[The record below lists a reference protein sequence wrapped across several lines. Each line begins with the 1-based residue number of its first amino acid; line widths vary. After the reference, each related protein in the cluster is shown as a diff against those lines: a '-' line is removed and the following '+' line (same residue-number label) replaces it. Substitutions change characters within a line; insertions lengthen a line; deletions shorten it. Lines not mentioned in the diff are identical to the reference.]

1 MTQITRQ
8 ETDAL
13 VQSWKNRAQAQSY
26 KPGTKIYAK
35 LEVEFFVGAIATL
48 LALGRS
54 HPPVWELLIQ
64 SGRSISGTYCPDKK
78 DQSSH
83 ASEGKEQR

>member
-1 MTQITRQ
+1 MNQITRQ
-8 ETDAL
+8 EIETL
-13 VQSWKNRAQAQSY
+13 VRSWKNRAQAQGY
-26 KPGTKIYAK
+26 KKGTKTYAK

-64 SGRSISGTYCPDKK
+64 SGRSIAETCCPDKK
-78 DQSSH
+78 DQPTT
-83 ASEGKEQR
+83 EGKE

>member
-1 MTQITRQ
+1 MNQITRQ
-8 ETDAL
+8 ETEAL
-13 VQSWKNRAQAQSY
+13 VQAWKNRAQAQGY
-26 KPGTKIYAK
+26 KPGTKTYAK

-64 SGRSISGTYCPDKK
+64 SGRSIAETYCPDKK
-78 DQSSH
+78 EAAH
-83 ASEGKEQR
+83 ERV

>member
-1 MTQITRQ
+1 MIEITRQ
-8 ETDAL
+8 QIDTL
-13 VQSWKNRAQAQSY
+13 VQSWKNRAQAQGY
-26 KPGTKIYAK
+26 KKGTKTYAK

-64 SGRSISGTYCPDKK
+64 SGRSISETYCPEKEA
-78 DQSSH
+78 SH
-83 ASEGKEQR
+83 E